1 MINQSTTV
9 KLHEMHLGAMADAF
23 QDQMNDNAHKELSFE
38 ERFGMLVD
46 AEWTRRKH
54 NRLQKLIK
62 QACFKFSNASIPD
75 IEYHDDRKLDRS
87 QILRLAS
94 CVYINENHNVI
105 IMGASGNGKSWIA
118 CALGVAACQHYYPVK
133 YIRLPE
139 LLDEFTIARGTGTI
153 KKVLKQYKSIR
164 LLILDEWLLTP
175 LREQEAHDL
184 LEIIEARHLCASTIF
199 CSQFK
204 PGGWHEN
211 IGQDTLADA
220 ILDRIVHDSY
230 QIFIDGKMSMRE
242 RKGLSKR
249 TQRKGIE

>member
-1 MINQSTTV
+1 MINQSTTM
-9 KLHEMHLGAMADAF
+9 KLREMHLGAMAEAF
-23 QDQMNDNAHKELSFE
+23 QDQIKDDSHKELSFE

-46 AEWTRRKH
+46 TEWTSRKH

-62 QACFKFSNASIPD
+62 QACLKFSNASIPD
-75 IEYHDDRKLDRS
+75 VEYHDDRKLDRS
-87 QILRLAS
+87 QILKLAS
-94 CVYINENHNVI
+94 CSYIRENHNII
-105 IMGASGNGKSWIA
+105 IMGASGNGKSWLA
-118 CALGVAACQHYYPVK
+118 CAFGIAACQHYYSVK

-139 LLDEFTIARGTGTI
+139 LLDEFAIARGTGTI
-153 KKVLKQYKSIR
+153 KKVLKQYKSVR

-175 LREQEAHDL
+175 LVGPEAHHL

-230 QIFIDGKMSMRE
+230 QIFINGKMSMRE
-242 RKGLSKR
+242 RKGLKR
-249 TQRKGIE
+249 EAKERD

>member
-1 MINQSTTV
+1 MINQPTTL
-9 KLHEMHLGAMADAF
+9 KLREMRLGAMADAF
-23 QDQMNDNAHKELSFE
+23 VDQSNNIAYKELSFE

-46 AEWTRRKH
+46 AEWTNRRH
-54 NRLQKLIK
+54 NKLQRLIK
-62 QACFKFSNASIPD
+62 QAGFKFSNASILG
-75 IEYHDDRKLDRS
+75 IEYHEDRRLDRS
-87 QILRLAS
+87 QILKLAS
-94 CVYINENHNVI
+94 CSYIQENHNII
-105 IMGASGNGKSWIA
+105 IMGASGNGKSWLA
-118 CALGVAACQHYYPVK
+118 CAFGVAACQHYYSVK

-139 LLDEFTIARGTGTI
+139 LLDELVLARGMGTY
-153 KKVLKQYKSIR
+153 KKVIKQYKKVR

-175 LREQEAHDL
+175 LNGQQANEL
-184 LEIIEARHLCASTIF
+184 LEIIEARYLNASTIF

-242 RKGLSKR
+242 RKGLK
-249 TQRKGIE
+249 KE